1 MSERGTG
8 HETGSPAETN
18 THLLSTCCVLGPTIL
33 HPGQYDRGQD
43 RQRPPGRAVVTEPGR
58 RCTPLPGND
67 VCSERTRGKVRG
79 ESSGEDTPRSRT
91 PSLLGEET
99 RPPCSCSHGVRAS
112 VHSLTPWLITE
123 HPSGL
128 ALRTLTGGRVSWSPP
143 AFSHSFLC
151 TYCIL
156 CLECPALPHATW
168 PASTPSYKDH
178 AGAASSGNASPFLAD
193 SGLA

>member
-1 MSERGTG
+1 MTSPWSLAKKYG
-8 HETGSPAETN
+8 HRYRPGLGLQHLWGGHSS
-18 THLLSTCCVLGPTIL
+18 THLLSTCCVLGPTVL

-99 RPPCSCSHGVRAS
+99 RPPCWFTRRPCVCALINSVAYYRAS
-112 VHSLTPWLITE
+112 IWLGSGDTSWRTCFLVTTGLFTLISVHVL
-123 HPSGL
+123 HPMSGMPCL
-128 ALRTLTGGRVSWSPP
+128 APCYL
-143 AFSHSFLC
+143 
-151 TYCIL
+151 
-156 CLECPALPHATW
+156 
-168 PASTPSYKDH
+168 
-178 AGAASSGNASPFLAD
+178 AGFY
-193 SGLA
+193 

>member
-1 MSERGTG
+1 M
-8 HETGSPAETN
+8 
-18 THLLSTCCVLGPTIL
+18 LGPTIL

-99 RPPCSCSHGVRAS
+99 KPPCSFTRRPCVCALINSVAYYRAS
-112 VHSLTPWLITE
+112 IWLG
-123 HPSGL
+123 SGDTSW
-128 ALRTLTGGRVSWSPP
+128 RTCFLGSPP

-193 SGLA
+193 SGLALASRPGTLLPGTACSVFSTGP